1 MLCKFYDER
10 PIKRYNT
17 VVVGAVSSVLFTILV
32 ILSSYITTY
41 FMGALEEPSWHTESY
56 YYSYYISPWS
66 VGKDLVRAALRI
78 LKEESG
84 FEFDDERL
92 LASRTRMRTDSATGT
107 SETPNPPGALR
118 ILLKRFSWVFFL
130 LIRKMSA
137 YRSNVVLGLP
147 MVGAGSLVHMMLS
160 LPLLGP
166 LHWLA
171 RYRGNRSRRG
181 DSRDAAAMVVIV
193 LLLVGAAR

>member
-1 MLCKFYDER
+1 M
-10 PIKRYNT
+10 
-17 VVVGAVSSVLFTILV
+17 VVGAVSSVLFTVLV
-32 ILSSYITTY
+32 LLSSYITTY

-84 FEFDDERL
+84 LEFDDDRL
-92 LASRTRMRTDSATGT
+92 LASRPPRMRTDSATTT
-107 SETPNPPGALR
+107 SVPPSPPSTLQ
-118 ILLKRFSWVFFL
+118 IFLKRFSWVSVL
-130 LIRKMSA
+130 LIHIMCTDHRPT
-137 YRSNVVLGLP
+137 VLGLP